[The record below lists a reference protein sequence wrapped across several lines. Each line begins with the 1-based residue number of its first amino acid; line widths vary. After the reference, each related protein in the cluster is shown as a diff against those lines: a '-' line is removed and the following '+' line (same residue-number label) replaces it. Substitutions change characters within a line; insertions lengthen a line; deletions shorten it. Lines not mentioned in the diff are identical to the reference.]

1 MAQKYSQKSF
11 STASTFQIL
20 KTKQK
25 QIAVHAISCGSSKCE
40 IRLQTLFAPCNK
52 ERLLV
57 CTGHTLFRC

>member
-11 STASTFQIL
+11 STASTLQIL

-40 IRLQTLFAPCNK
+40 I
-52 ERLLV
+52 
-57 CTGHTLFRC
+57 